1 VALAVNP
8 YLAVMKKLKNWWLL
22 MIAGALLLAL
32 GIFALVSPWR
42 AYVKMVHYGGVVLL
56 LNGILLIGVSYTSH
70 SSLREKHWILVE
82 SLMDL
87 FFGVI
92 LLFNPLLSF
101 IAFPIFIGYW
111 MIGKGILKTIAS
123 VRLAGYIRGWLL
135 ICLAGLLSIGSGLLV
150 VYNPLERSDGIT
162 LFVGAFGLIMGAL
175 YIFDSL
181 RWRKMTDTV
190 NMMF

>member
-1 VALAVNP
+1 
-8 YLAVMKKLKNWWLL
+8 
-22 MIAGALLLAL
+22 MIAGLLLLAL
-32 GIFALVSPWR
+32 GVFALASPWR
-42 AYVKMVHYGGVVLL
+42 AYVKMVHYAGAVLL
-56 LNGILLIGVSYTSH
+56 LNGTLLIAVSYTSH
-70 SSLREKHWILVE
+70 SSLRERHWILVE

-111 MIGKGILKTIAS
+111 MIGKGMLKTIAAI
-123 VRLAGYIRGWLL
+123 RLARFIRGWALA
-135 ICLAGLLSIGSGLLV
+135 CLAGILSVAFGVLV
-150 VYNPLERSDGIT
+150 IYNPLERSDAIT
-162 LFVGAFGLIMGAL
+162 LFVGAFALVMGGL

-181 RWRKMTDTV
+181 RFRKMTDTV

>member
-1 VALAVNP
+1 MALPGNP
-8 YLAVMKKLKNWWLL
+8 YLAVLKKLKNWWLL

-32 GIFALVSPWR
+32 GIFALASPWR
-42 AYVKMVHYGGVVLL
+42 AYIKMVHYGGIVLL
-56 LNGILLIGVSYTSH
+56 LNGVLLIAVSYTSH
-70 SSLREKHWILVE
+70 SSLRERHWILVE

-111 MIGKGILKTIAS
+111 MIGKGILKAIAS
-123 VRLAGYIRGWLL
+123 MRLASYIRGWVFA
-135 ICLAGLLSIGSGLLV
+135 CLAGVLSMASGVLV
-150 VYNPLERSDGIT
+150 IYNPLERLDGIT
-162 LFVGAFGLIMGAL
+162 LFVGAFGLVMGTL

-181 RWRKMTDTV
+181 RFRKMTDTV